1 MSDILCIT
9 NRKLCGEDFLS
20 RIEKLAKAKPQ
31 GIILREKDLSKSQ
44 YEILA
49 RQAIDI
55 CAAYDTSCILHTFT
69 DAALSLKAKSLH
81 LPLSLLKQMTEK
93 ERKAFSILGASCHSV
108 TDALLAERLGCTY
121 ITAGHIFATDC
132 KKGLPGRGVAFLEEV
147 CKSVSIPVY
156 ALGGITPENKK
167 EVMKTGAKGVCI
179 MSSAMTCAEPDS
191 YLAKL
196 DSPK

>member
-55 CAAYDTSCILHTFT
+55 CAAYDTPCVLHTFT

-108 TDALLAERLGCTY
+108 PDALLAERLGCTY
-121 ITAGHIFATDC
+121 ITAGHVLPLTAKRDFPEEELLFW
-132 KKGLPGRGVAFLEEV
+132 KKSAKVCPFPSMPLEVSLP
-147 CKSVSIPVY
+147 K
-156 ALGGITPENKK
+156 TKK
-167 EVMKTGAKGVCI
+167 K
-179 MSSAMTCAEPDS
+179 
-191 YLAKL
+191 
-196 DSPK
+196 